1 MHTLPRVIDLDALV
15 AIDVHTHVQ
24 ASQDGTSFP

>member
-1 MHTLPRVIDLDALV
+1 MSATTDLDALA

-24 ASQDGTSFP
+24 ASIKGGGFP